1 MVVGNFRCMD
11 RYLDESEFE
20 SQLKA
25 ATEESLKTG
34 DVLTGGEV

>member
-1 MVVGNFRCMD
+1 LVTGNLRCMG

-25 ATEESLKTG
+25 AAEESLKTG